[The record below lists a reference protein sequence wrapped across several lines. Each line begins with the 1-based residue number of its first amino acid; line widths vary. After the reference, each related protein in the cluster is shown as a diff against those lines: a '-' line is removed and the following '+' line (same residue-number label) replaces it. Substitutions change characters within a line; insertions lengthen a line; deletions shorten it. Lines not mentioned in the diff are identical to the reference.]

1 MNLKTNAMSELK
13 CWSQS
18 LIFSENWDK
27 NFMQSSM
34 NNWFDMMRSNK
45 YVWPNDWTFS
55 ENWSTDI

>member
-18 LIFSENWDK
+18 LIFSGNWDK
-27 NFMQSSM
+27 NFMQSFM